1 MDWMTSPLCWYFRG
15 TEKEKQKRRGE
26 VFFFFSNFAVPLCH
40 TLGNPSSSQL
50 QTPSWR
56 LPGVFVRARTSLK
69 KRRVVLWQHKSI
81 LISDSEIDYPSS
93 PCLMHPFLRPPP
105 PFWSSLNF
113 TILGGRASGGGK
125 RTEEIKKLRRRLPYI
140 MHWHGV
146 EFPYFGLRW
155 SLSYGWKAYLVK
167 TASCT
172 ATPAIYVTCGEKIRN
187 STSVS
192 NWEAKVLTCFELCFV
207 RRM

>member
-1 MDWMTSPLCWYFRG
+1 MDWVTSPLLWRFRR

-26 VFFFFSNFAVPLCH
+26 VFFQTFAVPLCH

-56 LPGVFVRARTSLK
+56 LPGVVVRARTSLK

-105 PFWSSLNF
+105 LFWLSLNF
-113 TILGGRASGGGK
+113 TILGGRASGGSK

-140 MHWHGV
+140 MHWHGA

-155 SLSYGWKAYLVK
+155 SLS
-167 TASCT
+167 
-172 ATPAIYVTCGEKIRN
+172 
-187 STSVS
+187 
-192 NWEAKVLTCFELCFV
+192 
-207 RRM
+207 

>member
-1 MDWMTSPLCWYFRG
+1 MCKNCCVLVWLSDITFTLTFQGNWEG
-15 TEKEKQKRRGE
+15 EAKKEGGSL
-26 VFFFFSNFAVPLCH
+26 FSNFAVPLCH

-56 LPGVFVRARTSLK
+56 LPGVVVRARTSLK

-105 PFWSSLNF
+105 LFWLSLNF

-140 MHWHGV
+140 MHWHGA

-155 SLSYGWKAYLVK
+155 SLS
-167 TASCT
+167 
-172 ATPAIYVTCGEKIRN
+172 
-187 STSVS
+187 
-192 NWEAKVLTCFELCFV
+192 
-207 RRM
+207 